1 MSIIKCASDTITTNW
16 KPIVVDILKQID
28 TSGINEILVENNY
41 LPCYNNIFEC
51 FNYSSVEDLN
61 VVIMGQDPYP
71 GKQYANGLAFSTG
84 NGKIPPSLRNIF
96 KELNYEFDSL
106 RNIFKELNYEFGTLR
121 INSDLTDW
129 AKQGVLL
136 LNTVLTTETGKRDA
150 HKKIGWEIFTSK
162 LINYISL
169 NMSHVCFMLW
179 GNKSQK
185 LAKYINNESYIIQC
199 SHPSP
204 LSFYK
209 SNVPMWQS
217 YCFTECSDYLRD
229 NGIGYI
235 KWLHLDK

>member
-84 NGKIPPSLRNIF
+84 NGKIPP
-96 KELNYEFDSL
+96 SL